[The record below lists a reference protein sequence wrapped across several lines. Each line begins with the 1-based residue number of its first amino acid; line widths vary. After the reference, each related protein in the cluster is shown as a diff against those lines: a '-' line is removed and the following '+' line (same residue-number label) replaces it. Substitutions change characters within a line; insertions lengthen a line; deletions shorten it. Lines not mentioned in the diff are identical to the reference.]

1 MAGKLEKAGRLL
13 RRFGEANEQ
22 AKRRA
27 SRPKTERALQDSTS
41 KKVFASGCGFY
52 KLFWVF
58 VLGSFYGDIVETVF
72 VRLNAGEWMS
82 RSSLVIGQFSL
93 VWGIGCFLLTLFL
106 HRMIGWEDRY
116 IMIAGTVLGG
126 AFEYACSVFTEKMFG
141 AVFWDY
147 SHMRFNLNGRIN
159 LLYCLFWG
167 IMAVVWLKI
176 IYPWMSEGIE
186 KLPVLF
192 GKILTWALFCFLLFD
207 ISISCAALV
216 RMHQRDLG
224 DLAPKTWAERYVD
237 RHYTDEW
244 LAERYRNL
252 KIVTPE

>member
-1 MAGKLEKAGRLL
+1 MWQRKIRKLLQQ
-13 RRFGEANEQ
+13 FGEANER
-22 AKRRA
+22 AKQRA
-27 SRPKTERALQDSTS
+27 SRPKTERVLCPDNT

-58 VLGSFYGDIVETVF
+58 VMGSFYGDIVETIF
-72 VRLNAGEWMS
+72 VWLNTGEWMS

-159 LLYCLFWG
+159 LLYCMFWG

-192 GKILTWALFCFLLFD
+192 GKILTWGLFVFFLFD
-207 ISISCAALV
+207 ISVSCAALV

-224 DLAPKTWAERYVD
+224 DIAPKTWAERYVD
-237 RHYTDEW
+237 RHYTDAW
-244 LAERYRNL
+244 LKKRYRNL
-252 KIVTPE
+252 KIVIPEQ

>member
-1 MAGKLEKAGRLL
+1 MKPVRELLENYRKLSGRLKE
-13 RRFGEANEQ
+13 EASKPRLSQERHKEE
-22 AKRRA
+22 KRR
-27 SRPKTERALQDSTS
+27 
-41 KKVFASGCGFY
+41 VFAEGCGFY

-58 VLGSFYGDIVETVF
+58 LLGSFYGDLVETIF
-72 VRLNAGEWMS
+72 VRLNSGEWMS

-93 VWGIGCFLLTLFL
+93 VWGLGCLFLTLFL
-106 HRMIGWEDRY
+106 HRMIAWDDRY

-126 AFEYACSVFTEKMFG
+126 AFEYLCSVFTEKAFG
-141 AVFWDY
+141 VVFWDY

>member
-1 MAGKLEKAGRLL
+1 MKPVRELLENYRKLSGRLKE
-13 RRFGEANEQ
+13 EASKPRLSQERHKEE
-22 AKRRA
+22 KRR
-27 SRPKTERALQDSTS
+27 
-41 KKVFASGCGFY
+41 VFAEGCGFY

-58 VLGSFYGDIVETVF
+58 LLGSFYGDLVETIF
-72 VRLNAGEWMS
+72 VRLNSGEWMS

-93 VWGIGCFLLTLFL
+93 VWGLGCLFLTLFL
-106 HRMIGWEDRY
+106 HRMIAWDDRY

-126 AFEYACSVFTEKMFG
+126 AFEYLCSVFTEKAFG
-141 AVFWDY
+141 VVFWDY

-244 LAERYRNL
+244 LEERYRNL
-252 KIVTPE
+252 KLVPADHSE